1 MSIPIPVLPY
11 LTTGYSYPTYLPVL
25 QGMTFERCSR
35 RLGRLNLSTAIRTL
49 YVYFYLLKVV
59 FADGWETQSGN
70 PKGTAYVQFKD
81 LRSAQMALDAMAG
94 FELAG
99 RTSESAWPLFPCS
112 ALIYVFV
119 LVRVQTIQERPQV
132 VDQVEDLGQGYG
144 PRMDNTQRQ
153 QLMFKLAR
161 TEPNVNLSLSANRSS
176 STP

>member
-1 MSIPIPVLPY
+1 MLI
-11 LTTGYSYPTYLPVL
+11 
-25 QGMTFERCSR
+25 
-35 RLGRLNLSTAIRTL
+35 
-49 YVYFYLLKVV
+49 
-59 FADGWETQSGN
+59 QSGN

-99 RTSESAWPLFPCS
+99 RTSKSRVMPSLRS
-112 ALIYVFV
+112 ALICGD

-132 VDQVEDLGQGYG
+132 AEQIEDSGPGQGYG

-161 TEPNVNLSLSANRSS
+161 TEPNVNLSLSANKSS